1 MITPMLDDI
10 ALPLVREVATHDRRM
25 LSELKPPGMAGS
37 VVQNLGRRPMRVV
50 VSGFATGPDALA
62 TVQAL
67 DDKFRAAKP
76 VPFVGDI
83 VADANLDLVVIEDLR
98 LEELAGKPE
107 RFSYEL
113 TLREFIKPVEPAP
126 LSAIEPD
133 ILEDALDRVG
143 SIVDGIA
150 AAQALAT
157 GLEQFVPRFTD
168 LLARLQAANK
178 Q

>member
-1 MITPMLDDI
+1 MINPMLDDLE
-10 ALPLVREVATHDRRM
+10 LPLVREIATHDRRM
-25 LSELKPPGMAGS
+25 LGELKPPGMAGS
-37 VVQNLGRRPMRVV
+37 VVQNLGRRPLRVV
-50 VSGFATGPDALA
+50 VSGFATGATALA

-83 VADANLDLVVIEDLR
+83 VADANIELVLIEELR
-98 LEELAGKPE
+98 LQELAGKPE

-113 TLREFIKPVEPAP
+113 TLREFIEPVDPAP
-126 LSAIEPD
+126 AAAIGAD
-133 ILEDALDRVG
+133 IVGDALGRVD

-157 GLEQFVPRFTD
+157 GLEQFIPRFTE
-168 LLARLQAANK
+168 LLARLKAAN
-178 Q
+178 QQ

>member
-1 MITPMLDDI
+1 MINPMLDDI
-10 ALPLVREVATHDRRM
+10 ELPLVREIATHDRRM

-37 VVQNLGRRPMRVV
+37 VVQNLGRRPLRLVV
-50 VSGFATGPDALA
+50 TGFATGPGALA
-62 TVQAL
+62 TVQSL

-83 VADANLDLVVIEDLR
+83 VADANLDLVMIEDLR

-107 RFSYEL
+107 RFGYEL

-126 LSAIEPD
+126 ASLVDPD
-133 ILEDALDRVG
+133 ILGDALDRVG
-143 SIVDGIA
+143 EIVDGIA

-157 GLEQFVPRFTD
+157 GLEKFVPQFAS

-178 Q
+178 P